1 MKVLI
6 ITYYWPPA
14 GGSGVQRWL
23 KFVKYLQEFGV
34 QPIVYTAE
42 NPKYPIEDFSLEN
55 EVPKNTIVLKQSI
68 WEPNTMFSFLKKNKK
83 QSAGFLNPKPSFFG
97 KILQYIRANYF
108 IPDAR
113 KFWIQPSVTFLKN
126 YLTENKVDI
135 IITTGPPH
143 SVHLIGLALKKQLH
157 IKWISDFRDPWTN
170 IDYFHQLP
178 LTNKSKKIHQKLEQE
193 VLLNSDAV
201 LVVGET
207 MKENYLKFSNTIHVV
222 TNGFDSD
229 ILAKTSSITLDKKFT
244 ITHIGLMN
252 ADRNPTIL
260 WKVLAEISSESN
272 DFKNDVEIKLIGK
285 VANEV
290 LETLKNH
297 SLNTNVIDYIPHTEV
312 KKHQQKS
319 QVLLL
324 VVNNVPSAKGI
335 LTGKIF
341 EYLQAKRSILA
352 IGPEDGDLAKI
363 IHQTNSGTITD
374 FNDAVTLKKT
384 ILALYT
390 NYKKGITSVS
400 SKNIEQYHARNL
412 TKKVAEII
420 KEIIHYES

>member
-1 MKVLI
+1 MKALI

-23 KFVKYLQEFGV
+23 KFVKYLQEFDIE
-34 QPIVYTAE
+34 PIVYTVQ
-42 NPKYPIEDFSLEN
+42 NPKYPIEDFSLLDQI
-55 EVPKNTIVLKQSI
+55 PKNTTVLKQPI
-68 WEPNTMFSFLKKNKK
+68 LEPNNFLSFLKKNKK
-83 QSAGFLNPKPSFFG
+83 QSAGFLNKKPSFFG

-113 KFWIQPSVTFLKN
+113 KFWIQPSVKYLKN
-126 YLTENKVDI
+126 YLTKNNIDL

-143 SVHLIGLALKKQLH
+143 SLHLIGLALKEQLA
-157 IKWISDFRDPWTN
+157 IKWISDFRDPWTD

-178 LTNKSKKIHQKLEQE
+178 LTNTSKKIHQKLEQK
-193 VLLNSDAV
+193 VLVNADAV
-201 LVVGET
+201 VVVGET
-207 MKENYLKFSNTIHVV
+207 MKENYLKFSNNIHVV
-222 TNGFDSD
+222 TNGFDTN
-229 ILAKTSSITLDKKFT
+229 ILSKKETIQLDKKFT

-260 WKVLAEISSESN
+260 WNVLAEILSENN
-272 DFKNDVEIKLIGK
+272 DFKNDVEIQLIGK

-290 LETLKNH
+290 LEALK
-297 SLNTNVIDYIPHTEV
+297 TNQLKTNSIDYVPHDEV
-312 KKHQQKS
+312 KKYQQKS

-341 EYLQAKRSILA
+341 EYLQAKRPILA
-352 IGPEDGDLAKI
+352 IGPEDGDVAKV
-363 IHQTNSGTITD
+363 IHKTNSGTIID
-374 FNDAVTLKKT
+374 FNDVVTLKKT

-390 NYKKGITSVS
+390 NYKKGITNIS
-400 SKNIEQYHARNL
+400 SKNIDQYHARNL
-412 TKKVAEII
+412 TKKIAEII
-420 KEIIHYES
+420 KETLA

>member
-1 MKVLI
+1 MKALI

-34 QPIVYTAE
+34 EAIVYTVE
-42 NPKYPIEDFSLEN
+42 NPKYPIEDFSLKN
-55 EVPKNTIVLKQSI
+55 EVSKNTIVLKQPI

-285 VANEV
+285 VASEV
-290 LETLKNH
+290 LEALKNH
-297 SLNTNVIDYIPHTEV
+297 SLKINLIDYT
-312 KKHQQKS
+312 K
-319 QVLLL
+319 
-324 VVNNVPSAKGI
+324 AK
-335 LTGKIF
+335 
-341 EYLQAKRSILA
+341 
-352 IGPEDGDLAKI
+352 
-363 IHQTNSGTITD
+363 
-374 FNDAVTLKKT
+374 
-384 ILALYT
+384 
-390 NYKKGITSVS
+390 
-400 SKNIEQYHARNL
+400 
-412 TKKVAEII
+412 
-420 KEIIHYES
+420 